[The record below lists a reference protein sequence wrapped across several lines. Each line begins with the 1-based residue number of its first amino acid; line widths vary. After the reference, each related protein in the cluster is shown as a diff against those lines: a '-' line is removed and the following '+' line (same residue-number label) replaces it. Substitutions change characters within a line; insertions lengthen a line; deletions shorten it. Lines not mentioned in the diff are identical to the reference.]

1 MHPPHASSCRR
12 WEAGSKEGAGTQ
24 ERPDPAQ
31 PFHALKSKHFAR
43 LGPGEGRG
51 IYSLQPHQAWHL
63 QPLLQEE
70 KEKLGA
76 GRRKLTLAKNSKFK
90 DVEGELCSLPTPA
103 PPAGSSADYKPLKR
117 GCKAEG
123 GGFGTAFP
131 EPEAPQLDGSAVR
144 RQVHEERRSCRGQNP
159 FTVGTEERAGGGLG
173 KRIEGKAAL
182 DFGEIPILAQGCP
195 RDTSPLV
202 ASSPFQPG
210 HRTDEESPASPASE
224 TTTHKAGI

>member
-1 MHPPHASSCRR
+1 M
-12 WEAGSKEGAGTQ
+12 
-24 ERPDPAQ
+24 
-31 PFHALKSKHFAR
+31 SKHFAR
-43 LGPGEGRG
+43 LGPQAPGEGRG
-51 IYSLQPHQAWHL
+51 VYSLQPHQAWHL
-63 QPLLQEE
+63 QPLLQEG

-76 GRRKLTLAKNSKFK
+76 GGERRKLTLAKNSKFK

-131 EPEAPQLDGSAVR
+131 EPEVPQLDGSAVR
-144 RQVHEERRSCRGQNP
+144 RQVHQERRSCRGQNP
-159 FTVGTEERAGGGLG
+159 FTVGTGERAGGGLG

-182 DFGEIPILAQGCP
+182 VFGEIPILAQGCP

-210 HRTDEESPASPASE
+210 HWTDEESPASPASE
-224 TTTHKAGI
+224 TTTHKPSI